1 VNADYKGEMRGVLL
15 VSFFIM
21 VVPLVFFP
29 KDFGLKLDWSPF
41 LLFAFELIWY
51 MLILFIMFSKA
62 SAPKVFLFALLTL
75 SYRIGLGIGFGIL
88 LLVMFSLPLS
98 SSLLQGTYQYAP
110 AFLFQALMS
119 PFVLKSLFESSMGK
133 TKRSKETSMKFERVV
148 AEPLSS
154 SFTPEISNVE
164 SDSKRTISSEKE
176 MKVVGA
182 DKLENILHY
191 LREYAGV
198 KAAILVDHEGL
209 VVATDSSSDFDS
221 ETVAS
226 FARCLKET
234 NDQILHKIGE
244 RASERIVIFTSD
256 LWVCLNQI
264 ENFTLVVLS
273 DRRTDE
279 LLSVRILQS
288 TGMIRKFLTERYQQ
302 NILKVAEG

>member
-1 VNADYKGEMRGVLL
+1 MNSDYRGELRGILL
-15 VSFFIM
+15 ISFFIM
-21 VVPLVFFP
+21 VVPLIFFP
-29 KDFGLKLDWSPF
+29 KDFGLRLDWSPF
-41 LLFAFELIWY
+41 LLFAFELGWY
-51 MLILFIMFSKA
+51 MLILYIMFSRA
-62 SAPKVFLFALLTL
+62 SAPKVLPFALLTL

-88 LLVMFSLPLS
+88 LLVMFSLPLF
-98 SSLLQGTYQYAP
+98 SSLQRGIYQYMP

-133 TKRSKETSMKFERVV
+133 TKRSKEIPTKLEQRE
-148 AEPLSS
+148 AEPLPSY
-154 SFTPEISNVE
+154 FTPEISQEKLNG
-164 SDSKRTISSEKE
+164 SKPVALEKE
-176 MKVVGA
+176 MKMVRE
-182 DKLENILHY
+182 DKLEKILHY

-209 VVATDSSSDFDS
+209 VVATDSSSDFDP

-244 RASERIVIFTSD
+244 KFSERIGIHTSE

-279 LLSVRILQS
+279 LLSVRIQQS
-288 TGMIRKFLTERYQQ
+288 TGMIKKFLTERYQQ
-302 NILKVAEG
+302 DILKVAEG

>member
-1 VNADYKGEMRGVLL
+1 
-15 VSFFIM
+15 M
-21 VVPLVFFP
+21 VVPLIFFP
-29 KDFGLKLDWSPF
+29 KNFGLRLHWAPF
-41 LLFAFELIWY
+41 LLLALELGWY
-51 MLILFIMFSKA
+51 MLIFFIMFSKA
-62 SAPKVFLFALLTL
+62 SALKVFLFGLLTL
-75 SYRIGLGIGFGIL
+75 GYRICLGIGFGIL
-88 LLVMFSLPLS
+88 LLVMFSLSLS
-98 SSLLQGTYQYAP
+98 SSLQLGIYQYMP
-110 AFLFQALMS
+110 AFLLQALMS
-119 PFVLKSLFESSMGK
+119 PFVLKSLFESSVG
-133 TKRSKETSMKFERVV
+133 RIRISKEAPMKFEQGV
-148 AEPLSS
+148 AEPFPSS
-154 SFTPEISNVE
+154 TTPEISKEKSVG
-164 SDSKRTISSEKE
+164 KRSISLEKE
-176 MKVVGA
+176 MKAVGA

-244 RASERIVIFTSD
+244 KTSERIGIHTSD

-288 TGMIRKFLTERYQQ
+288 TGMIKKFLSERYQQ